1 MNNKKKYALVCTSIG
16 QVINTKSA
24 IDYLNIDA
32 VETYII
38 IIHPIL
44 TSDAKKKIIEL
55 GKKFKFKSVIDIS
68 NEIKIYQDLEK
79 KSSLKDKIFNNKKI
93 IENKIKN
100 YKKIRNWINKK
111 ISEEIGELDYFF
123 LRSNYKHIDMLAVD
137 THKKV
142 KFYSIED
149 GHYDYI
155 PSYWMFLQIN
165 TYEIKVILI
174 NLIKRIT
181 NRIFL
186 FFVKTDLNLLNKIF
200 FIPKIVFKNRFTNIE
215 TKYSICV
222 GDYFINNLKIINKT
236 KHHLINQKVI
246 IIGTTIDKNYQ
257 YNIEDEVQ
265 AYNRAIDYIKNNYKL
280 QNKDILYV
288 PHPRIKKDEIQFKM
302 KNLKC
307 KIMYSNKLFNID
319 SLFLNKNVILTMSF
333 GSTSLY
339 YSHKIFNIKS
349 LFIYERNLKKH
360 PSSFESHRFM
370 ARRYNLE
377 TVDL

>member
-32 VETYII
+32 LETYII

-137 THKKV
+137 THK
-142 KFYSIED
+142 S
-149 GHYDYI
+149 
-155 PSYWMFLQIN
+155 
-165 TYEIKVILI
+165 
-174 NLIKRIT
+174 
-181 NRIFL
+181 
-186 FFVKTDLNLLNKIF
+186 
-200 FIPKIVFKNRFTNIE
+200 
-215 TKYSICV
+215 
-222 GDYFINNLKIINKT
+222 
-236 KHHLINQKVI
+236 
-246 IIGTTIDKNYQ
+246 
-257 YNIEDEVQ
+257 
-265 AYNRAIDYIKNNYKL
+265 
-280 QNKDILYV
+280 
-288 PHPRIKKDEIQFKM
+288 
-302 KNLKC
+302 
-307 KIMYSNKLFNID
+307 
-319 SLFLNKNVILTMSF
+319 
-333 GSTSLY
+333 
-339 YSHKIFNIKS
+339 
-349 LFIYERNLKKH
+349 
-360 PSSFESHRFM
+360 
-370 ARRYNLE
+370 
-377 TVDL
+377 